1 MEHAD
6 SILEDKFSRLNFNG
20 SVAQP
25 YTYQIRNG
33 SSLEGDAAADYA
45 FPPTANV

>member
-1 MEHAD
+1 MEYAD
-6 SILEDKFSRLNFNG
+6 SILEDKCSRLNFKG

-25 YTYQIRNG
+25 YSYQIRNG